1 MAQTT
6 LYLLKNLATDVA
18 TPIPSN
24 TTSELGRHGAAV
36 LPLHIVN
43 AQVSRHQADLVHAH
57 GSLLLTSRGKHATA
71 VVRAGVVIRVDERAR
86 DVRAGDAIVL
96 CAARLL
102 AAPAGPVAFED
113 GDAAFAVVVD
123 DGRAAR
129 RRREP
134 ADGAGKGERLLVYFC
149 AGRACLDH
157 DALRCL
163 APHELRGV
171 TCASARV
178 RDRLARVDYVSA
190 KGCVGEGRQPHAPF
204 PHFPGLFRDLGP
216 GGRGGLF
223 RHQLASLAAMRRL
236 ETRPGG
242 FGTLRGGVLGDAPG
256 LGKTVT
262 VLALALAS
270 AGELPQPP
278 TAFWDGEAV
287 DAAFKA
293 LRHLEME
300 LRREILTGLR
310 PLLAHRDSFARG
322 STAWAQADALLRGAT
337 PPFDFASP
345 RALEAHLRGGAGKLA
360 HLTPAERDEVR
371 LEFAYGMALVRC
383 RLDSKRRSA
392 LYGAAG
398 KRALAERTL
407 RPTGGTLVVVPD
419 ALLEHWKHQIAVHVD
434 LKQVA
439 PSFGDGKSGD
449 GCCYVHGFG
458 DAATWRGGAAGGA
471 APLRVGGR
479 VPRADARRK
488 YLIVVVPFSACRLE
502 ARLDAEERAAKDR
515 NVFRHG
521 PSSDATASP
530 LLALRWLRLVVDEGH
545 ELAGGPEGEK
555 KSKTRP
561 AQRSD
566 MGPEASAFVAEIFA
580 ERRWVVSGTPTT
592 GDIDD
597 PAATTKHLDQLQKL
611 MKWLRHPDYGLDVD
625 PRLDG
630 AAAAAASATAKKKRW
645 AAVAEPFAKA
655 AAGLGDGA
663 AGEAARAAVVDLLRT
678 VVVRHRKEDLE
689 LPKPVIENV
698 EIEVEPVA
706 GESDTDFQWRVDCA
720 MADHV
725 AKTLRRGRD
734 AGNNPKMA
742 VFSQHEG
749 DLQSVA
755 EALYDRLG
763 ASCIAEFDVRRLGHA
778 TSTRELVRFR
788 YDEARTRTCPVC
800 GSEED
805 ADAKLCGRTLI
816 EVEILDDAVADA
828 RTAAFYADPDGGE
841 PSAAARVCGKR
852 VLVEPERILHVD
864 AAAAP
869 GAPADGAAYAANFRN
884 WRVGDEITVTF
895 AERPPFA
902 RRRDDATW
910 RRWGK
915 DDCVRR
921 AVDHGFDGGDWYLG
935 PLWDDAGPPRHGP
948 VRCRLLKWARCGN
961 WHGRWFCGPKLD
973 RAPVVVRAEKV
984 PVLCLTREASHGLD
998 LSFLTHIFLL
1008 EPIRDS
1014 ALLEQVISRAHRVG
1028 AVAPVLVHTL
1038 VPLVKGDGAAP
1049 PASPPASP
1057 RKAERTKHF
1066 ICDHCYKSFAT
1077 NEEADDH
1084 MLVCSRNP
1092 ASDARRSAR
1101 FTLNSCYD
1109 EIQPPPPF

>member
-1 MAQTT
+1 
-6 LYLLKNLATDVA
+6 
-18 TPIPSN
+18 
-24 TTSELGRHGAAV
+24 
-36 LPLHIVN
+36 
-43 AQVSRHQADLVHAH
+43 
-57 GSLLLTSRGKHATA
+57 
-71 VVRAGVVIRVDERAR
+71 
-86 DVRAGDAIVL
+86 
-96 CAARLL
+96 
-102 AAPAGPVAFED
+102 
-113 GDAAFAVVVD
+113 
-123 DGRAAR
+123 
-129 RRREP
+129 
-134 ADGAGKGERLLVYFC
+134 
-149 AGRACLDH
+149 
-157 DALRCL
+157 
-163 APHELRGV
+163 
-171 TCASARV
+171 
-178 RDRLARVDYVSA
+178 
-190 KGCVGEGRQPHAPF
+190 
-204 PHFPGLFRDLGP
+204 
-216 GGRGGLF
+216 
-223 RHQLASLAAMRRL
+223 MRRL

-242 FGTLRGGVLGDAPG
+242 FGTLRGGVLGDALG

-262 VLALALAS
+262 
-270 AGELPQPP
+270 Q
-278 TAFWDGEAV
+278 
-287 DAAFKA
+287 
-293 LRHLEME
+293 
-300 LRREILTGLR
+300 
-310 PLLAHRDSFARG
+310 
-322 STAWAQADALLRGAT
+322 
-337 PPFDFASP
+337 
-345 RALEAHLRGGAGKLA
+345 
-360 HLTPAERDEVR
+360 
-371 LEFAYGMALVRC
+371 
-383 RLDSKRRSA
+383 RRSA

-419 ALLEHWKHQIAVHVD
+419 ALLEHWKHQIAVHAD

-471 APLRVGGR
+471 APLRAGG
-479 VPRADARRK
+479 VAGRRGSK
-488 YLIVVVPFSACRLE
+488 YLIAAVPSP
-502 ARLDAEERAAKDR
+502 RAASRRGSTRKNAPPR
-515 NVFRHG
+515 IG
-521 PSSDATASP
+521 TSSATARRATRRRRRSS
-530 LLALRWLRLVVDEGH
+530 LRAGSAADEGH

-645 AAVAEPFAKA
+645 AAVAEPFAA
-655 AAGLGDGA
+655 PRPRRRRRGRG
-663 AGEAARAAVVDLLRT
+663 ARAAVVDLLRT

-706 GESDTDFQWRVDCA
+706 GESDADFQWRR
-720 MADHV
+720 
-725 AKTLRRGRD
+725 LRHGGPRRGDAAAGRD

-763 ASCIAEFDVRRLGHA
+763 ASIA
-778 TSTRELVRFR
+778 ELVRFR

-805 ADAKLCGRTLI
+805 ADAKLCGRALM

-884 WRVGDEITVTF
+884 WRVGDEVTVTF

-961 WHGRWFCGPKLD
+961 WHGRWFSGPKLD

>member
-24 TTSELGRHGAAV
+24 TTSALGRHGAAV

-71 VVRAGVVIRVDERAR
+71 VVRGGVVIRVDERAR

-134 ADGAGKGERLLVYFC
+134 ADGAGKGERLL
-149 AGRACLDH
+149 
-157 DALRCL
+157 
-163 APHELRGV
+163 
-171 TCASARV
+171 
-178 RDRLARVDYVSA
+178 
-190 KGCVGEGRQPHAPF
+190 
-204 PHFPGLFRDLGP
+204 
-216 GGRGGLF
+216 
-223 RHQLASLAAMRRL
+223 
-236 ETRPGG
+236 
-242 FGTLRGGVLGDAPG
+242 
-256 LGKTVT
+256 
-262 VLALALAS
+262 
-270 AGELPQPP
+270 
-278 TAFWDGEAV
+278 
-287 DAAFKA
+287 
-293 LRHLEME
+293 
-300 LRREILTGLR
+300 
-310 PLLAHRDSFARG
+310 
-322 STAWAQADALLRGAT
+322 
-337 PPFDFASP
+337 
-345 RALEAHLRGGAGKLA
+345 AHLRGGAGKLA

-471 APLRVGGR
+471 APLR
-479 VPRADARRK
+479 
-488 YLIVVVPFSACRLE
+488 

-530 LLALRWLRLVVDEGH
+530 LLALRWLRLVVDEGP

-611 MKWLRHPDYGLDVD
+611 MKWLRHPDYGLDRRRG
-625 PRLDG
+625 PRRRRRG
-630 AAAAAASATAKKKRW
+630 R
-645 AAVAEPFAKA
+645 
-655 AAGLGDGA
+655 GR
-663 AGEAARAAVVDLLRT
+663 ARAVVDLLRT

-706 GESDTDFQWRVDCA
+706 GESDADFQWRVDCA

-725 AKTLRRGRD
+725 AETLRRGRD

-763 ASCIAEFDVRRLGHA
+763 ASSIAEFDVRRLGHA

-805 ADAKLCGRTLI
+805 ADAKLCGRALM

-841 PSAAARVCGKR
+841 PSAVARVCGKR

-884 WRVGDEITVTF
+884 WRVGDEVTVTF

-961 WHGRWFCGPKLD
+961 WHGRWFSGPKLD

-1028 AVAPVLVHTL
+1028 AVAPVL
-1038 VPLVKGDGAAP
+1038 
-1049 PASPPASP
+1049 
-1057 RKAERTKHF
+1057 AERTKHF

>member
-1 MAQTT
+1 
-6 LYLLKNLATDVA
+6 
-18 TPIPSN
+18 
-24 TTSELGRHGAAV
+24 
-36 LPLHIVN
+36 
-43 AQVSRHQADLVHAH
+43 
-57 GSLLLTSRGKHATA
+57 
-71 VVRAGVVIRVDERAR
+71 
-86 DVRAGDAIVL
+86 
-96 CAARLL
+96 
-102 AAPAGPVAFED
+102 
-113 GDAAFAVVVD
+113 
-123 DGRAAR
+123 
-129 RRREP
+129 
-134 ADGAGKGERLLVYFC
+134 
-149 AGRACLDH
+149 
-157 DALRCL
+157 
-163 APHELRGV
+163 
-171 TCASARV
+171 
-178 RDRLARVDYVSA
+178 
-190 KGCVGEGRQPHAPF
+190 
-204 PHFPGLFRDLGP
+204 
-216 GGRGGLF
+216 
-223 RHQLASLAAMRRL
+223 MRRL

-300 LRREILTGLR
+300 LRREILTACGR
-310 PLLAHRDSFARG
+310 SSRTATASRW

-471 APLRVGGR
+471 APLAGG
-479 VPRADARRK
+479 VPRAAR
-488 YLIVVVPFSACRLE
+488 
-502 ARLDAEERAAKDR
+502 
-515 NVFRHG
+515 
-521 PSSDATASP
+521 
-530 LLALRWLRLVVDEGH
+530 
-545 ELAGGPEGEK
+545 
-555 KSKTRP
+555 
-561 AQRSD
+561 RSD

-611 MKWLRHPDYGLDVD
+611 MKWLRHPDYGLD
-625 PRLDG
+625 
-630 AAAAAASATAKKKRW
+630 
-645 AAVAEPFAKA
+645 
-655 AAGLGDGA
+655 
-663 AGEAARAAVVDLLRT
+663 
-678 VVVRHRKEDLE
+678 EDLE

-706 GESDTDFQWRVDCA
+706 GESDADFQWRVDCA

-725 AKTLRRGRD
+725 AETLRRGRD

-755 EALYDRLG
+755 EALYDGSARRPSPSSTCG
-763 ASCIAEFDVRRLGHA
+763 ASATRRRRGSWSASA
-778 TSTRELVRFR
+778 TTRRGR
-788 YDEARTRTCPVC
+788 GPAPSAGARRTRTRSSAAARSWRSRSSTTP
-800 GSEED
+800 S
-805 ADAKLCGRTLI
+805 R
-816 EVEILDDAVADA
+816 DA

-884 WRVGDEITVTF
+884 WRVGDEVTVTF

-961 WHGRWFCGPKLD
+961 WHGRWFSGPKLD